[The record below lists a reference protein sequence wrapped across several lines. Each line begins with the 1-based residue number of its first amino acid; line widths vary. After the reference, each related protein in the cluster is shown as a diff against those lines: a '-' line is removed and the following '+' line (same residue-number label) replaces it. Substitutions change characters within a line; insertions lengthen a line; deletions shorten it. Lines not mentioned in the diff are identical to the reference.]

1 MALLLETIENY
12 NPETFQSAPILEYFQ
27 ERYPNVASRQ
37 VKLSQFKRQLMELT
51 PIDGFKNGHE
61 YNVLMKKAKKNPELL
76 PAELQL
82 LRLDVELQQQIRSKQ
97 ALSLDNKLNKSF
109 VLPNSKVFFKEVV
122 AGLKSKTFDKLF
134 PALLLVSGRRTT
146 EILKTAKFGTVK
158 GGNVIFS
165 GKLKSMFNTTEYSIP
180 LLVKAGLFRKALKQL
195 RLLLPEITENKLTN
209 AQVQDEFKTRIS
221 NAFNRL
227 GRKYNFKITAHT
239 MRSLYVAFAEP
250 KFKKK
255 EQTTIAFTNQVLC
268 QDTINSSLHYLSVVL
283 E

>member
-1 MALLLETIENY
+1 
-12 NPETFQSAPILEYFQ
+12 
-27 ERYPNVASRQ
+27 
-37 VKLSQFKRQLMELT
+37 
-51 PIDGFKNGHE
+51 
-61 YNVLMKKAKKNPELL
+61 MKKIHGLVNNAGVR
-76 PAELQL
+76 Q
-82 LRLDVELQQQIRSKQ
+82 RL
-97 ALSLDNKLNKSF
+97 
-109 VLPNSKVFFKEVV
+109 
-122 AGLKSKTFDKLF
+122 
-134 PALLLVSGRRTT
+134 
-146 EILKTAKFGTVK
+146 KF
-158 GGNVIFS
+158 
-165 GKLKSMFNTTEYSIP
+165 E
-180 LLVKAGLFRKALKQL
+180 
-195 RLLLPEITENKLTN
+195 EITENKLTN